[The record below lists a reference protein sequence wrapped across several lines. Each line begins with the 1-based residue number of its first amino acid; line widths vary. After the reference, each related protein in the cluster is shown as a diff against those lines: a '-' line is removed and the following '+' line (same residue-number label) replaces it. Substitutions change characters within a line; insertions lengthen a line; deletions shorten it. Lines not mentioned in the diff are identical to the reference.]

1 MCVAKGK
8 EVICDLVRENEKEI
22 TNFGT
27 FLFQNAI
34 YSQGY
39 IQAAKNKDTHLPLYD
54 IK

>member
-27 FLFQNAI
+27 FLFKMLSTAPKENI
-34 YSQGY
+34 HTLT
-39 IQAAKNKDTHLPLYD
+39 I
-54 IK
+54 